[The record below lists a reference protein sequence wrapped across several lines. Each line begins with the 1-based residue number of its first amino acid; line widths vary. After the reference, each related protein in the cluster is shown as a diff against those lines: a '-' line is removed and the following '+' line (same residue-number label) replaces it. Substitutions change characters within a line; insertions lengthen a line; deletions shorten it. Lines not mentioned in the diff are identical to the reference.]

1 MAPEHEAHPRAF
13 YDHESDAPS
22 RRRRPAADWGVGEDI
37 FDRMPSPRFTR
48 AERRAEHVATPED
61 RPVRAADEWATS
73 SWDDAAGRRRGESMT
88 IVIGRDE
95 SVPEAHRIVVETD
108 DFMAIKPR
116 TDTSEFAAV
125 EAADAGA
132 FAGVVDHATDPVTH
146 HDAAEPAGRRTVKIS
161 GHPERF
167 PVVRTQRPPRTAVER
182 IGTSP
187 DRIAAYAVALGF
199 LLVLIAVLTTGQ

>member
-1 MAPEHEAHPRAF
+1 MAPEHEAQPRAF
-13 YDHESDAPS
+13 YDHESDAPI

-37 FDRMPSPRFTR
+37 FDRMPGPRFTR
-48 AERRAEHVATPED
+48 VERRAEHVAAPED
-61 RPVRAADEWATS
+61 RPVRVADEWATS

-95 SVPEAHRIVVETD
+95 SVPEAPRIVVETD
-108 DFMAIKPR
+108 EFTAIAPR

-125 EAADAGA
+125 RAADAEA
-132 FAGVVDHATDPVTH
+132 FAGVD
-146 HDAAEPAGRRTVKIS
+146 HDAQPASHREAGEPHGRRTVKIS
-161 GHPERF
+161 GHPDRF

-199 LLVLIAVLTTGQ
+199 LLVLIALLTTGQ